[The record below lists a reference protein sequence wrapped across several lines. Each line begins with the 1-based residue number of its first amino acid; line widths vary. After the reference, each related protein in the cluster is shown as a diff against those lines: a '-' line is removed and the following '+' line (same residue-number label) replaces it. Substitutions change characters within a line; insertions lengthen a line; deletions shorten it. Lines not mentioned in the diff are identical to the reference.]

1 MAADRGWPG
10 AGGTSFLPPSSFL
23 RVRLLPA
30 SATSAPQR
38 PAAWR
43 PRRRSADG
51 AAAVSGEQALA
62 AQAAGAA
69 LVGRAQ
75 LAHLVLPDLAHQCV
89 EGVLHPLGRERGL
102 RAAPP
107 RRRPAPGPHSGS
119 RGPRAT
125 GQEASS
131 SAAPPQPTK
140 GSGPTGTPGPQGHCS
155 GLTQD
160 PPRWELRTLSAQWW
174 LEMPLLL
181 S

>member
-75 LAHLVLPDLAHQCV
+75 LAHLVLPDLAHQRV
-89 EGVLHPLGRERGL
+89 EGVLHPL
-102 RAAPP
+102 
-107 RRRPAPGPHSGS
+107 
-119 RGPRAT
+119 
-125 GQEASS
+125 
-131 SAAPPQPTK
+131 
-140 GSGPTGTPGPQGHCS
+140 S
-155 GLTQD
+155 GLG
-160 PPRWELRTLSAQWW
+160 
-174 LEMPLLL
+174 
-181 S
+181 